1 MADIHWWNQ
10 SGITRR
16 ILNGIQHY
24 NHQKYWKMRS
34 VVIDSSSKVPK
45 LIRYWYLYRI
55 KKSDA
60 FNNASMGTDL
70 GGGGAFQRTAQTVA
84 WVEWDNCWSYC

>member
-16 ILNGIQHY
+16 ILDGTQHY

-34 VVIDSSSKVPK
+34 VVIDPSSKVPK
-45 LIRYWYLYRI
+45 I
-55 KKSDA
+55 KDGVSVGDNVA
-60 FNNASMGTDL
+60 IGTNAVVTKDVPSNCVV
-70 GGGGAFQRTAQTVA
+70 GGVPAKVIKRKDIDYEA
-84 WVEWDNCWSYC
+84 